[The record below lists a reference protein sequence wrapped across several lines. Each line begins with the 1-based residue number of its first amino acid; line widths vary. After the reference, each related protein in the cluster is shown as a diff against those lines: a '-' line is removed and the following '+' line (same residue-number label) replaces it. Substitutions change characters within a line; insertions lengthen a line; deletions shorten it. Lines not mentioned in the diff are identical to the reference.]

1 MAIANAPSAPI
12 LTADGIPLRVSLR
25 RSMRRSK
32 LRALALVLPAFLFLV
47 IVFILPIGNLLTRS
61 VDDALINHQLPLT
74 FSLIETWDRDQ
85 QSLPEEA
92 LFESVYLDLT
102 TINKFLIANNTGA
115 NVDVSDSAWW
125 LKIPPKGPYK
135 DSIVQ
140 INPRWGEASAWQP
153 LKQLV
158 DKSLAHRG
166 TEKEKRNVKQRAAF
180 DLCSELTPLNNASC
194 RTLFKALETWD
205 GQSAPDESLFA
216 ALYKDLNSAQKILS
230 GKSST
235 RMNYEEPGWKGI
247 IRTSLRKFKTI
258 EGPPYRDAMIKANKG
273 WGEVRFWQSLVLMKD
288 ARTMGYYLN
297 AFDRRYDVDKNII
310 LRSEERRVYV
320 MLWWRTLI
328 LSLIVTV
335 GCLVLSY
342 PVAHLL
348 ATLPLR
354 YSNLLMICV
363 LMPFWT
369 SLLVRIVSWMV
380 MLQQEGVINDALVWT
395 RLISDENRLP
405 MMYNFTG
412 TVIVMIQILLPFMIL
427 PIYSVMKTIPPSY
440 MRAAQNLGAAPSLA
454 FLRVY
459 MPLTLPGVGAG
470 VILVFIVAIGYYIT
484 PELVGGKDGRLI
496 GNMIAYHM
504 QKSLNWGLGAA
515 MGTVLLAAILVLYWV
530 YDKIVGVDNLKMG

>member
-180 DLCSELTPLNNASC
+180 DLCSELTPLRNASC

-258 EGPPYRDAMIKANKG
+258 EGPPYRDALIKANKG

>member
-47 IVFILPIGNLLTRS
+47 TVFILPIGNLLTRS

-140 INPRWGEASAWQP
+140 INPRWGEAGAWQP

-166 TEKEKRNVKQRAAF
+166 TEKEKRNVKQRATF

>member
-115 NVDVSDSAWW
+115 SVDVSNAAWW

-135 DSIVQ
+135 ESIVQ
-140 INPRWGEASAWQP
+140 INPRWGEAGAWQP

-158 DKSLAHRG
+158 DNSLVYRG

-194 RTLFKALETWD
+194 SKLFKALEIWD

-258 EGPPYRDAMIKANKG
+258 EGPPYRDALIKANKG
-273 WGEVRFWQSLVLMKD
+273 WGEARFWQSLVLMKD

>member
-115 NVDVSDSAWW
+115 SVDVSNAAWW

-135 DSIVQ
+135 ESIVQ
-140 INPRWGEASAWQP
+140 INPRWGEAGAWQP

-180 DLCSELTPLNNASC
+180 DLCGELTPLNNASC

-454 FLRVY
+454 FIRVY

-515 MGTVLLAAILVLYWV
+515 MGTVLLAALLVLYWV

>member
-115 NVDVSDSAWW
+115 SVDVSNAAWW

-135 DSIVQ
+135 ESIVQ
-140 INPRWGEASAWQP
+140 INPRWGEAGAWQP

-180 DLCSELTPLNNASC
+180 DLCSELTPLRNASC
-194 RTLFKALETWD
+194 GKLFKALEAWD

-258 EGPPYRDAMIKANKG
+258 EGPPYRDALIKANKG